1 MRATPSSLIALLW
14 LSFAVTWFVSALFTK
29 RTRRH
34 ASWKTWA
41 ARLAIIAV
49 IVAANRGIGPD
60 GRSAAPPHLWQWAGA
75 SLCLLGMG
83 FAVWARIH
91 LGRNWGMPMSMRE
104 GHELVTSG
112 PYAYVR
118 HPIYTG
124 ILFAIL
130 GSALAVQFA
139 MLWVLP
145 LLLAFFLYS
154 ALTEERLM
162 SAQFPDAYPAY
173 KARTRMLIPFV
184 F

>member
-14 LSFAVTWFVSALFTK
+14 LAFAVTWFVSALFTK

-49 IVAANRGIGPD
+49 IVAANRGYGPD
-60 GRSAAPPHLWQWAGA
+60 GRSASPPHAWQWAGA
-75 SLCLLGMG
+75 SLCMLGLG

-130 GSALAVQFA
+130 GSTLAVQFA

-154 ALTEERLM
+154 ALAEERLM
-162 SAQFPDAYPAY
+162 GAQFPEAYPAY